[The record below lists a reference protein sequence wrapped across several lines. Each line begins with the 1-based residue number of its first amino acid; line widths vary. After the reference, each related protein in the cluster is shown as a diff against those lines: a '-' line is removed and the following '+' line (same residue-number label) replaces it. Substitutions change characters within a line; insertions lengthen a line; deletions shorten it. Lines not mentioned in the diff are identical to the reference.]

1 MPAGQTGC
9 RDSLPAE
16 GQRFTAFPAGPLPYR
31 PGQLARPGG
40 PGPGVGAGRLAP
52 QPGKSCGVGDRA
64 SVLQQTCLSSP
75 KTNRLKVHG
84 GGVVSVAFSPDGRLL
99 ASGSGDRTVRL
110 WDAKS
115 GAAIGAPL
123 KGHAGWVWSVA
134 FSPDG
139 RLLASGSDDRTV
151 QRWVASPKDWFRLAC
166 TRMARHPL
174 LVNPASATSDTELIA
189 AGKRANQSCQAANRS
204 AERAQHQD
212 SSHGL
217 AGLLAWARRLL
228 P

>member
-1 MPAGQTGC
+1 M
-9 RDSLPAE
+9 
-16 GQRFTAFPAGPLPYR
+16 AFSPD
-31 PGQLARPGG
+31 
-40 PGPGVGAGRLAP
+40 GRLLAS
-52 QPGKSCGVGDRA
+52 GSADRTVRLWDAKSGAAIG
-64 SVLQQTCLSSP
+64 SP
-75 KTNRLKVHG
+75 LNGHEGWVW
-84 GGVVSVAFSPDGRLL
+84 SVAFSPDGRLL

-123 KGHAGWVWSVA
+123 KGHEGGVLSVA

-139 RLLASGSDDRTV
+139 RLLASGSADRTV

-189 AGKRANQSCQAANRS
+189 ASKRANQACQLASRRAA
-204 AERAQHQD
+204 RAQHQAP
-212 SSHGL
+212 SHGL
-217 AGLLAWARRLL
+217 AGLPAWARRLL

>member
-1 MPAGQTGC
+1 M
-9 RDSLPAE
+9 
-16 GQRFTAFPAGPLPYR
+16 
-31 PGQLARPGG
+31 
-40 PGPGVGAGRLAP
+40 
-52 QPGKSCGVGDRA
+52 
-64 SVLQQTCLSSP
+64 
-75 KTNRLKVHG
+75 
-84 GGVVSVAFSPDGRLL
+84 AFSPDGRLL
-99 ASGSGDRTVRL
+99 ASASDDRTVRL

-123 KGHAGWVWSVA
+123 KGHEDRVSSVA

-166 TRMARHPL
+166 TRLARHPL
-174 LVNPASATSDTELIA
+174 LVNPASATSDTQLIA
-189 AGKRANQSCQAANRS
+189 AGKRANQACQVVNRS
-204 AERAQHQD
+204 AARAQHLG
-212 SSHGL
+212 SSQGL

>member
-1 MPAGQTGC
+1 V
-9 RDSLPAE
+9 
-16 GQRFTAFPAGPLPYR
+16 TA
-31 PGQLARPGG
+31 
-40 PGPGVGAGRLAP
+40 
-52 QPGKSCGVGDRA
+52 
-64 SVLQQTCLSSP
+64 
-75 KTNRLKVHG
+75 
-84 GGVVSVAFSPDGRLL
+84 VAYSPDGRLL
-99 ASGSGDRTVRL
+99 ASGSADRTVRL

-123 KGHAGWVWSVA
+123 KGHEGGVWSVA

-139 RLLASGSDDRTV
+139 RLLASGSADRTV

-166 TRMARHPL
+166 TRLAHHPL

-189 AGKRANQSCQAANRS
+189 AGKRASQSCQAASRR
-204 AERAQHQD
+204 AERAQHQG
-212 SSHGL
+212 SSQGL